1 MVRLLLSKYLEMIY
15 KPRAQKIILAMIFGF
30 SFSNYISAQPAE
42 YSLELVDRIW
52 FPSQEWGSGDTTGGS
67 DVWGYRAPDGEEYA
81 IM

>member
-1 MVRLLLSKYLEMIY
+1 
-15 KPRAQKIILAMIFGF
+15 MIFGF

-81 IM
+81 IMGVLEGVAFVLFVIHLKRAII